1 MTNISAYV
9 YKDGDKFYF
18 DPENY
23 SGDISKNL
31 SITFEDGDMVRWEWE
46 GTKMCGVLREQS
58 FGLNLFTIQNVKIIG

>member
-23 SGDISKNL
+23 TGDINKNL
-31 SITFEDGDMVRWEWE
+31 SISYEDGDMVKWDWE
-46 GTKMCGVLREQS
+46 GTRMSGVLREES
-58 FGLNLFTIQNVKIIG
+58 RNLKLFLINKVQTHK

>member
-23 SGDISKNL
+23 SGDTTKNL
-31 SITFEDGDMVRWEWE
+31 SITYEDGDMIRWEWE
-46 GTKMCGVLREQS
+46 GTKMSGVLREES
-58 FGLNLFTIQNVKIIG
+58 YNLKLFVIEKVQIHK